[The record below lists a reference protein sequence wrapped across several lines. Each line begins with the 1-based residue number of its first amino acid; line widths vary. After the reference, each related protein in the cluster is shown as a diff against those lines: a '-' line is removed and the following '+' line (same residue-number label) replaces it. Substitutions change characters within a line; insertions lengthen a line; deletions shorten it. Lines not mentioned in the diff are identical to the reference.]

1 MTLNAQQIT
10 QQLSS
15 NAAAAANLS
24 VSCQGILDTRLQ
36 PVASPWYASL
46 NQELQQA
53 QALATEWRD
62 RFAKELQTD
71 VLTCV
76 IHCGQAFATQ
86 RNIVTNLF
94 DSTGG
99 DFASVK
105 TQLIAALAS
114 LQSSTRMIVGTTA
127 NYEVQL
133 RDWGQ
138 RLRGV
143 QTSMSQTVGQIQA
156 QAGDLQAQITA
167 TNTAIAAM
175 TAEVSATARL
185 SRRRNRKIR
194 AALSR
199 RYLECYSR
207 HLPVACR

>member
-76 IHCGQAFATQ
+76 IHCGQAF
-86 RNIVTNLF
+86 RNP
-94 DSTGG
+94 
-99 DFASVK
+99 
-105 TQLIAALAS
+105 
-114 LQSSTRMIVGTTA
+114 
-127 NYEVQL
+127 
-133 RDWGQ
+133 
-138 RLRGV
+138 
-143 QTSMSQTVGQIQA
+143 A
-156 QAGDLQAQITA
+156 Q
-167 TNTAIAAM
+167 
-175 TAEVSATARL
+175 
-185 SRRRNRKIR
+185 
-194 AALSR
+194 
-199 RYLECYSR
+199 YSYQ
-207 HLPVACR
+207 PV